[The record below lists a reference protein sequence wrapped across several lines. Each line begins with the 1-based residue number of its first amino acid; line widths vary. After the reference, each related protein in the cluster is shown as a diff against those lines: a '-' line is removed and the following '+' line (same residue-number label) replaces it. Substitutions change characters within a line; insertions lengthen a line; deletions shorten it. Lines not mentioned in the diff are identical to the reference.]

1 MADEVTTQYQSAVA
15 RVASFEQPQQ
25 LAKRRASSQGRKKA
39 QVIEWPHEYPTA
51 RQLADAGFF
60 YKPSPDAPDNVQCF
74 TCAVKLD
81 GWEATDN
88 PLQEHLAH
96 SSSCAWAICQSVVP
110 LDGKDPEARD
120 PMDELLVEARRA
132 TFEVGTGWPHET
144 KRGWRCKIAKMVAS
158 GWCFDPSPDTED
170 GATCFYCS
178 LSLDGWEPKDD
189 PMAEHRKR
197 VPECPFFALLETHGS
212 SAPVTTKGKAKGRAR
227 GSTASRLS
235 VQSVVSVAQSEAPSM
250 PDSVGSTTG
259 VDDSVIS
266 TSQAGGKA
274 KKRGPGR
281 PKKGAKAKV
290 VEADAADEVRYP
302 DLGLQGDADEIRVSI
317 GSVLPDE
324 PIAAKPA
331 PKKRGQPSKQD
342 SSIVEISHLDAAPK
356 AKRGRKAKQSVVEEP
371 EVPVEAF
378 EQRLSDVSAQLQAD
392 LERSFEFPEAEST
405 PQMIVEKPKRGVKRT
420 STGAPKRETDGSVTV
435 MQFPQPPSSAKAG
448 KGKTGRKSVEL
459 AAVEIPTSEHE
470 ELVAAISNAVSS
482 AVPGKSGKAKR
493 PAAKKGKGRKAS
505 STRSSKASTTVS
517 VVQATPEVEDLERDE
532 AEIEAELM
540 RIAQE
545 QQQVAAIQAEQDRI
559 AEYEPSPSHPTPK
572 PSKATSQTA
581 AHIHALEQELQ
592 QEAALI
598 SQPGHNMAHYV
609 SQVAAISPGV
619 RGGAEIVLHEDTAS
633 PHRPITATPSPAAS
647 DKENMPSSALPATAM
662 KLADPRANIFLSP
675 TKTTRIPLAPSTP
688 NATRLSPTKHLSPSK
703 TNLAALS
710 STFPWTAIDVDTVLL
725 ASPQPTPGRL
735 AGQLVAAAGGLDERE
750 KGMTVEEWIY
760 YRAEIGEAELKRRCD
775 GMVEAFERE
784 AGRGLE
790 VLAGIRVA
798 S

>member
-1 MADEVTTQYQSAVA
+1 MAGEVTTQYQSQVA

-51 RQLADAGFF
+51 QQLANAGFF
-60 YKPSPDAPDNVQCF
+60 FKPSTDAPDNVQCF
-74 TCAVKLD
+74 VCAVKLD

-110 LDGKDPEARD
+110 LEGVAPEARD
-120 PMDELLVEARRA
+120 PMEEKLVEARRA
-132 TFEVGTGWPHET
+132 TFEIGINWPHES
-144 KRGWRCKIAKMVAS
+144 KRGWRCKVAKMVAS
-158 GWCFDPSPDTED
+158 GWCFDPAPDTDD
-170 GATCFYCS
+170 GATCFYCQ

-189 PMAEHRKR
+189 PLVEHRKR
-197 VPECPFFALLETHGS
+197 MPDCPFFVLMEAHGS
-212 SAPVTTKGKAKGRAR
+212 SAPAAKKRKAKGTAR
-227 GSTASRLS
+227 SSTASRLS

-250 PDSVGSTTG
+250 PDSVGSATG
-259 VDDSVIS
+259 VDDSVMS

-281 PKKGAKAKV
+281 PKKGAKSKA

-324 PIAAKPA
+324 PVAAKPA
-331 PKKRGQPSKQD
+331 PKKRGRPSKQD

-356 AKRGRKAKQSVVEEP
+356 AKRGRKAKQSVIEEP
-371 EVPVEAF
+371 EEPVEAF

-405 PQMIVEKPKRGVKRT
+405 PQMAAEKPKRGVKRT

-435 MQFPQPPSSAKAG
+435 MQFPQPPSSANAG
-448 KGKTGRKSVEL
+448 TGKTGRKSVEL

-470 ELVAAISNAVSS
+470 ELVAAISDAVSS
-482 AVPGKSGKAKR
+482 AVPAKSSKGKK
-493 PAAKKGKGRKAS
+493 PAAKRGKGRNAS
-505 STRSSKASTTVS
+505 STRSSKASTAVS
-517 VVQATPEVEDLERDE
+517 VVQATPEVEDLERDD
-532 AEIEAELM
+532 AEIEAELA
-540 RIAQE
+540 RIARGQE
-545 QQQVAAIQAEQDRI
+545 LAAIQSEQDRV
-559 AEYEPSPSHPTPK
+559 AEYERSPSHPTRK
-572 PSKATSQTA
+572 PTKAASQTA

-592 QEAALI
+592 KEVSHI
-598 SQPGHNMAHYV
+598 SQPGHNMAQYV
-609 SQVAAISPGV
+609 SQVAAISPAV
-619 RGGAEIVLHEDTAS
+619 RVGAEIVLHEDTAS
-633 PHRPITATPSPAAS
+633 PPRPVTATPPPAAS
-647 DKENMPSSALPATAM
+647 DKENMLSSALPATAM
-662 KLADPRANIFLSP
+662 KFADPRANIFLSP

-688 NATRLSPTKHLSPSK
+688 NASRLSPNKHLSPSK

-710 STFPWTAIDVDTVLL
+710 STLPWTAIDLDTVLL

-735 AGQLVAAAGGLDERE
+735 AGQLMAAAGGLDEME
-750 KGMTVEEWIY
+750 KVMTVEEWIY
-760 YRAEIGEAELKRRCD
+760 HRAEIGEAELRRKCD

-790 VLAGIRVA
+790 VLSGIRVG

>member
-1 MADEVTTQYQSAVA
+1 MANDVTTQYQSAVA

-39 QVIEWPHEYPTA
+39 QAIEWPHEYPTA

-110 LDGKDPEARD
+110 LDGKDLEARD
-120 PMDELLVEARRA
+120 PMEENLVEARRA

-144 KRGWRCKIAKMVAS
+144 KRGWRCKIVKMVAS

-197 VPECPFFALLETHGS
+197 VPECPFFALLEAHGS
-212 SAPVTTKGKAKGRAR
+212 SAPAATKGKAKGKAR

-250 PDSVGSTTG
+250 PDSVGSATG
-259 VDDSVIS
+259 VDDSVMS

-281 PKKGAKAKV
+281 PKKGAKSKA
-290 VEADAADEVRYP
+290 VEADATDEVRYP
-302 DLGLQGDADEIRVSI
+302 ELGLQGDADEIRVPI

-324 PIAAKPA
+324 PVAAKA
-331 PKKRGQPSKQD
+331 VPKKRGRPSKQD

-356 AKRGRKAKQSVVEEP
+356 AKSGRKAKQSVIEEP
-371 EVPVEAF
+371 EVPIQAF

-405 PQMIVEKPKRGVKRT
+405 PQMVVEKPKRGTKRT

-435 MQFPQPPSSAKAG
+435 MQFPQPPSSANAG

-459 AAVEIPTSEHE
+459 AAVEILTSEHE
-470 ELVAAISNAVSS
+470 ELVAAISDAVSS
-482 AVPGKSGKAKR
+482 AVPAKSSKAKK

-505 STRSSKASTTVS
+505 STRSSKASATAS
-517 VVQATPEVEDLERDE
+517 VLQATPEVEDLARDE
-532 AEIEAELM
+532 AEIEAELA
-540 RIAQE
+540 RIAREQE
-545 QQQVAAIQAEQDRI
+545 LVANQSEQDRI

-572 PSKATSQTA
+572 PSNATSQTA

-592 QEAALI
+592 QEAAHI
-598 SQPGHNMAHYV
+598 SKPGHNMAHYV
-609 SQVAAISPGV
+609 SQVATISPGV
-619 RGGAEIVLHEDTAS
+619 RVGTEIVLHEDTAS
-633 PHRPITATPSPAAS
+633 PPRPITATPSPAAS
-647 DKENMPSSALPATAM
+647 DKENMPSTAVPATAM
-662 KLADPRANIFLSP
+662 KLADPRANIYLSP
-675 TKTTRIPLAPSTP
+675 MKTTRIPLAPATP
-688 NATRLSPTKHLSPSK
+688 NASRLSPTKHLSPSK
-703 TNLAALS
+703 TNLTALS
-710 STFPWTAIDVDTVLL
+710 TTLPWTAIDLDTVLL

-735 AGQLVAAAGGLDERE
+735 AGQLVAAAGGLDDRE

-760 YRAEIGEAELKRRCD
+760 YRAEIGEAELKRKCD